1 MNYIF
6 KPYCFSEDMTVMILV
21 SENSGHLIIEAG
33 FSISKSVRDE
43 GAVLG
48 VSKKRFSLTVT

>member
-6 KPYCFSEDMTVMILV
+6 KPYCDSEDMTVLILG
-21 SENSGHLIIEAG
+21 SENSGYLITDAG

-43 GAVLG
+43 GAVLC
-48 VSKKRFSLTVT
+48 VSIKPFSLTVT